1 MSVLHRPVACPPVL
15 FVRRDRRVRLSKRG
29 PPQYRGTP
37 SLPVI
42 PQPFGSPGT
51 GTAAAYSDT
60 TLANEGGAYRPSEPV
75 DIEYTAGIASYNI
88 GWIRTGEWLVYTV
101 NVANDCTYTASFNAA
116 NPDAASKPVDVY
128 VDGVKVGTAR
138 IGGTGS
144 FGAFRMFA
152 FSMTLPAGAHQ
163 IKLAFPSTRLNLDY
177 VEFAPGAG
185 TTQPTVTTTPSD
197 AASFTAAPLSAS
209 KGTAVKF
216 TLTPKTGKTV
226 RSAWWSFDATNH
238 LNTWNSRDTN
248 PTFFYPAKGTFSPLV
263 KITYTDG
270 STETVEKTNYVR
282 PPDPLPLL
290 FSSPGA
296 LTRPGA

>member
-1 MSVLHRPVACPPVL
+1 MSVLHRPVACSPVI

-29 PPQYRGTP
+29 PPRYRGTP
-37 SLPVI
+37 SLPAI

-101 NVANDCTYTASFNAA
+101 NVATDGTYTTSFNAA

-128 VDGVKVGTAR
+128 VDGAKVGTAR

-163 IKLAFPSTRLNLDY
+163 NQARLP
-177 VEFAPGAG
+177 VHAPEPRLRRVRTGRG
-185 TTQPTVTTTPSD
+185 YD
-197 AASFTAAPLSAS
+197 AADGDDLPVRCCLVHGRAALGFEGHGRQVHADTEDRQD
-209 KGTAVKF
+209 GQVG
-216 TLTPKTGKTV
+216 LVVV
-226 RSAWWSFDATNH
+226 RCSGAPEH
-238 LNTWNSRDTN
+238 LELAGHQPDVLLPGRRHLLAAREDHLHGRLDRD
-248 PTFFYPAKGTFSPLV
+248 G
-263 KITYTDG
+263 
-270 STETVEKTNYVR
+270 
-282 PPDPLPLL
+282 
-290 FSSPGA
+290 
-296 LTRPGA
+296 